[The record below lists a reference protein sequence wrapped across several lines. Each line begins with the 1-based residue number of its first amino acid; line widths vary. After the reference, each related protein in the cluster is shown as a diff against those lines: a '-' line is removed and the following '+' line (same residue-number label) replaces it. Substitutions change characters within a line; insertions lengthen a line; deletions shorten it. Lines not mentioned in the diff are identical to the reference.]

1 MASSDSAAVWRLA
14 TFNLESLDE
23 RSSDPAA
30 FEARI
35 AALRPMLAA
44 LNADVLCLQEVNA
57 QGHGGRKPR
66 KFSALDH
73 LLAETIYQGF
83 HRAHSVNPK
92 SGKPADVHNLVTLSR
107 WPITT
112 HSQLFHTHVPV
123 WTMPALPPSQQC
135 HEIRFDRPA
144 LVTEIAAPFGPLHV
158 FNLHLRAPRASL
170 KRQTMRQPG
179 NAEWAESFHVAA
191 LKRQGQAFEVRVEI
205 DRLLSSNSK
214 EFIAVCGDLNADAYE
229 TPARLLRGTPDEG
242 DDVLT
247 AGQMKGLGED
257 LPETRRYS
265 VIHNGRKVMLDHIF
279 VSPAL
284 ARSVVSIAALNEHL
298 PDEVRVEAPVPGSLH
313 APVVAEF
320 RPDGNRVPA

>member
-1 MASSDSAAVWRLA
+1 MASSDSTSVWRLA

-44 LNADVLCLQEVNA
+44 INADVLCLQEVNA

-66 KFSALDH
+66 KFSALDR
-73 LLAETIYQGF
+73 LLAQTIYADF

-107 WPITT
+107 WPIAS
-112 HSQLFHTHVPV
+112 HSQLHHTHVPV
-123 WTMPALPPSQQC
+123 WTMPALPPSQVS
-135 HEIRFDRPA
+135 HEIRFDRPV
-144 LVTEIAAPFGPLHV
+144 LVTDIAAPFGPLHV

-170 KRQTMRQPG
+170 KRQTMRQAG

-191 LKRQGQAFEVRVEI
+191 LKRQGQALEIRVAI
-205 DRLLSSNSK
+205 DRLLTSNRA
-214 EFIAVCGDLNADAYE
+214 ELIAVCGDLNAEAYE

-242 DDVLT
+242 DDTL
-247 AGQMKGLGED
+247 ASGQLKSLDEH
-257 LPETRRYS
+257 LPAARRFS
-265 VIHNGRKVMLDHIF
+265 VVHDGRKVMLDHIF

-284 ARSVVSIAALNEHL
+284 ARSFVSISALNERL
-298 PDEVRVEAPVPGSLH
+298 QDEARVEAPVTGSLH

-320 RPDGNRVPA
+320 GRDGSPRPL